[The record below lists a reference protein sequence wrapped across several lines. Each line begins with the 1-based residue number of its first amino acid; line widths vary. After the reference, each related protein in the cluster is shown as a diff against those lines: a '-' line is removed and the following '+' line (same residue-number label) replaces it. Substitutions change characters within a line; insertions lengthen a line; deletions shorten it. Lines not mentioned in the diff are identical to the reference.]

1 MEKWLILGLG
11 WEMYKI
17 ISLKHRNPEERD
29 PNGKAGGVRAAKN
42 DELGPQHT
50 HIQIRLPWGHRGKES
65 ACQCWRY
72 RFNPWVRKIPWRVKW
87 QYTPA
92 LLPGKSHG
100 RRSLIGYK
108 PWGHKELDTT

>member
-42 DELGPQHT
+42 DELGP
-50 HIQIRLPWGHRGKES
+50 
-65 ACQCWRY
+65 
-72 RFNPWVRKIPWRVKW
+72 
-87 QYTPA
+87 
-92 LLPGKSHG
+92 
-100 RRSLIGYK
+100 
-108 PWGHKELDTT
+108 